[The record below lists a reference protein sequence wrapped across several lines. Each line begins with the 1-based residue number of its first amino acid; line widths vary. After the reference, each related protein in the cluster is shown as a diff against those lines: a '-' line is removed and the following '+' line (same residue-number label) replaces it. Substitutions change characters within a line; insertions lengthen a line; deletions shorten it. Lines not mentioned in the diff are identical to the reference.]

1 LAAYDVPADVAG
13 TIVPGG
19 AAFNVTIP
27 TPGQNSRLTFGGST
41 GQRVSIRVGSTAI
54 ASSYL
59 SLLKSDGTPL
69 GSTAFFGTSGGFV
82 DTRTLPADG
91 TYTILIDAQGA
102 ATGSAAVTLYN
113 VPPDAAGTLAAGV
126 PLPLTI
132 ATPGQ
137 NARIVFSGTAGQT
150 MRLSV
155 APTTLSISYLSV
167 LRPDGTTLVPS
178 TFVTSSRTF
187 TATLTATGTYA
198 VVIDPYLDGTG
209 ILTLTLG

>member
-1 LAAYDVPADVAG
+1 M
-13 TIVPGG
+13 
-19 AAFNVTIP
+19 
-27 TPGQNSRLTFGGST
+27 
-41 GQRVSIRVGSTAI
+41 
-54 ASSYL
+54 
-59 SLLKSDGTPL
+59 
-69 GSTAFFGTSGGFV
+69 
-82 DTRTLPADG
+82 
-91 TYTILIDAQGA
+91 
-102 ATGSAAVTLYN
+102 TLYN
-113 VPPDAAGTLAAGV
+113 VPPDATGTLAPGA

-198 VVIDPYLDGTG
+198 VVVDPYLDGTG
-209 ILTLTLG
+209 VLTLTLG